1 MHERIRSRNNRFIDP
16 SIITRR
22 IANFILIPNIP
33 EGYEEVKIPIALVRL
48 FPRNEAVCFYK
59 YSV

>member
-22 IANFILIPNIP
+22 IANFILILNIP
-33 EGYEEVKIPIALVRL
+33 EGYEEVKIPIALVCL
-48 FPRNEAVCFYK
+48 FPRNEAVCFY
-59 YSV
+59 